1 MLKMLDMQEFQK
13 MDELQ
18 EMQKM
23 QDVLKIVIVED
34 EEIIRMGLAET
45 VDWRSMGAQ
54 VAGEA
59 ADGLEGLDVVAAV
72 RPDVVLTDIKMPR
85 MNGLDM
91 AKALAEQYPEM
102 KIVFLTSYADFEYA
116 RQAVRLN
123 ACDYLL
129 KPVDEGELAKLI
141 IRLREQKEAAAR
153 ARLAEKARILA
164 EKAAAE
170 NAVEGKIVERTVV
183 EGTAVE
189 GRPSEEKN
197 FLAEKA
203 SSGTGGAEVRELANW
218 QSLLAHAEL
227 NVYVRQALETIQQDY
242 STRLSIEDCAEAMQV
257 STSYLSRKLKEAT
270 GQTFGM
276 LLARYRLQ
284 EAIKLLEDGRY
295 RVYEVAEHTGFGEY
309 KNFCQVFKKYLHV
322 SPKRYMQER
331 ELKATR

>member
-129 KPVDEGELAKLI
+129 KPVDEGELARLI

-164 EKAAAE
+164 EKSAAE

-183 EGTAVE
+183 EGK
-189 GRPSEEKN
+189 PSEEKN

-218 QSLLAHAEL
+218 QPLLAHAEL

-242 STRLSIEDCAEAMQV
+242 SRRLSIEDCAEAMQV